1 MFNFH
6 PGLPLVLFNNHSQF
20 VCMWYMYTCIG
31 RMMYDTYMFYYIGEI
46 KGYAAGWQMGEL

>member
-6 PGLPLVLFNNHSQF
+6 PGLPLVLFNHTQF

-31 RMMYDTYMFYYIGEI
+31 HMIYDTYIREI
-46 KGYAAGWQMGEL
+46 KGYVAGWQMGEL